1 MRLSLLQSHA
11 WQVSLGRFALLL
23 IAAVAMGFA
32 IGAPL
37 YAVLVALLAYSLWSL
52 YSLYRIQSWLRSRRR
67 RAPPEDRGVWSDV
80 SDFVFR
86 KLRAERSR
94 KRRLIAL
101 LRAFREAAAALPDG
115 V

>member
-1 MRLSLLQSHA
+1 MRLQQLQSHA

-23 IAAVAMGFA
+23 LLALSVGFA
-32 IGAPL
+32 AGVPL
-37 YAVLVALLAYSLWSL
+37 YAALVALLGYSLWSL
-52 YSLYRIQSWLRSRRR
+52 VSLYRIQSWLRSRRW

-80 SDFVFR
+80 SEFVFR

-101 LRAFREAAAALPDG
+101 L
-115 V
+115 